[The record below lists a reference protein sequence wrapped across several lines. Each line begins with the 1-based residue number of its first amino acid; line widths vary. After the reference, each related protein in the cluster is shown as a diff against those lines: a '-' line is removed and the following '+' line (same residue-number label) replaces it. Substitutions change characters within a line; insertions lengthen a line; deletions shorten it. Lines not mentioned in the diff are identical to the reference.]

1 MHVLINFI
9 DFIFQMKISVQ
20 MQLTQTHS
28 RVMQFAGVSLTENN
42 VNLCVFFTLIRII
55 NKTTQAFEVCLAVRV
70 YSWIQISH
78 AVAFQ
83 LA

>member
-28 RVMQFAGVSLTENN
+28 RVMQFAGVSLI
-42 VNLCVFFTLIRII
+42 LAGPALLLA
-55 NKTTQAFEVCLAVRV
+55 QAVIF
-70 YSWIQISH
+70 YN
-78 AVAFQ
+78 
-83 LA
+83 